1 VTDRIVFA
9 CSCEKTMPLD
19 EGAIGTACGGTL
31 RTADQLCGRELD
43 RFREAAM
50 SGAPIT
56 VSCTLQ
62 APLFEEVATELGA
75 EDRVAYVNI
84 REHAGWSSDA
94 LRAGPKMA
102 ALLVAAAEPLS
113 QAAMVSLESRGV
125 ALVYGR
131 DEMALDAAKRLAD
144 HLDVTVLLSRPG
156 DVAPPLRYDFPV
168 FQGTIRNAKGHLG
181 AFEVKVDDYAQPA
194 PSSRG
199 RLDFG
204 VPRDGAASACDLI
217 LDLSGN
223 APLFPA
229 HETRAGYLRA
239 DPRDPTAIERAL
251 ADASQ
256 LVGTF
261 DKPRYVD
268 LDASICAHS
277 RSRITGCTRCLDVCP
292 TGAISPAGESVAIDP
307 YVCAGCGNCASVC
320 PTGAAGYA
328 VPSADAL
335 MRRLRTMLL
344 AYRAAGG
351 RDAVAL
357 FHDGD
362 HGEPLIHALARY
374 GEGLP
379 ADVLPISVN
388 EVTQIGPEQFAA
400 LFAYGAAG
408 AHVLTRGR
416 PKHDLDSLER
426 GVALANALA
435 VSQGYAG
442 ADGALPVSIISAD
455 DPDMLAEA
463 LAKATRGASAPN
475 PASFMP
481 FGGKRETFRFALHQM
496 HAVAPAP
503 AAFVPLEAGAPFGG
517 LEFRTE
523 ACTLCLA
530 CVGACPT
537 QALSDNQ
544 DRPQLTFKEDLCVQC
559 GLCAATCPEDVISLK
574 PQIDFD
580 AWAAPR
586 RTLKEEEPF
595 ECVVCAKPFGTRST
609 IERVIDKLQG
619 RHWMFAGE
627 AGERRVRVLQMCDDC
642 RVEAALNEGF
652 DPHSAPERSKPRTT
666 DDYLRERAVAEAAS
680 SAEPALNGSASPFQG
695 TEPAPPGLLRS

>member
-1 VTDRIVFA
+1 
-9 CSCEKTMPLD
+9 MPLD
-19 EGAIGTACGGTL
+19 EAAIAPACGGTL

-43 RFREAAM
+43 RFRDAAA

-62 APLFEEVATELGA
+62 APLFGEVAAELGA

-84 REHAGWSSDA
+84 RENAGWSA
-94 LRAGPKMA
+94 EARRAGPKIA
-102 ALLVAAAEPLS
+102 GLLAGAAEPLPE
-113 QAAMVSLESRGV
+113 AAMVSLKSQGV

-131 DEMALDAAKRLAD
+131 DESALDAAKRLAE

-168 FQGTIRNAKGHLG
+168 FRGTIRNAAGHLG
-181 AFEVKVDDYAQPA
+181 AFQVKVDDYAQPA
-194 PSSRG
+194 PSSRA
-199 RLDFG
+199 RLVFG
-204 VPRDGAASACDLI
+204 APRDGATSACDLI
-217 LDLSGN
+217 VDLSGA

-229 HETRAGYLRA
+229 HEVRAGYLRA
-239 DPRDPTAIERAL
+239 DPRDPAAVERAV
-251 ADASQ
+251 AEASH

-268 LDASICAHS
+268 LDAGICAHS
-277 RSRITGCTRCLDVCP
+277 RSRITGCARCLEVCP
-292 TGAISPAGESVAIDP
+292 TGAISPAGDSVAIDP

-328 VPSADAL
+328 LPTADAL
-335 MRRLRTMLL
+335 MRRLRAMLL
-344 AYRAAGG
+344 GYHAAGG
-351 RDAVAL
+351 RAAMVL

-379 ADVLPISVN
+379 ADVLPVQVN

-408 AHVLTRGR
+408 AHVLTRAR
-416 PKHDLDSLER
+416 PKHGLDSLER

-435 VSQGYAG
+435 VAQGYAG
-442 ADGALPVSIISAD
+442 QAGALPVSIISAD
-455 DPDMLAEA
+455 DPDLLAAA
-463 LAKATRGASAPN
+463 LASAARGAPAPD

-481 FGGKRETFRFALHQM
+481 FGGKRETFRFALRQM

-517 LEFRTE
+517 LAFRTE

-544 DRPQLTFKEDLCVQC
+544 ERPQLTFKEDLCVQC
-559 GLCAATCPEDVISLK
+559 GLCAATCPENVISLK

-595 ECVVCAKPFGTRST
+595 QCVVCAKPFGTRST
-609 IERVIDKLQG
+609 IERVMEKLHG
-619 RHWMFAGE
+619 RHWMFAGVE
-627 AGERRVRVLQMCDDC
+627 GERRIRILQMCDDC
-642 RVEAALNEGF
+642 RVGAALSEGF
-652 DPHSAPERSKPRTT
+652 DPHAAPQRARPRTT
-666 DDYLRERAVAEAAS
+666 EDYLRERAGP
-680 SAEPALNGSASPFQG
+680 AEPQLNGARSPSEG
-695 TEPAPPGLLRS
+695 TEPALPDPPRS